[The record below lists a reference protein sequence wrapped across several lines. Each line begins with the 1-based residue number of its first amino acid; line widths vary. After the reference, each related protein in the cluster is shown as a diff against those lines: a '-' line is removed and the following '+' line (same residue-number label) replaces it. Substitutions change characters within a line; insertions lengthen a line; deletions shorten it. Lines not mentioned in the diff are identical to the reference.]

1 MIADAAVG
9 TEYRIMQATMR
20 DVHAI
25 RRLEQIVFPLDAY
38 TYLSLT
44 TLLMWPGGAN
54 FKAVDAKGNL
64 VGFVA
69 GSPNWGTHIDWIVTL
84 GVHPEHQRQGLGRR
98 LLTVCE
104 ENMSQQTLRLTVRAS
119 NETAMQL
126 YWAAGYRRVYV
137 ETRYY
142 NDGEDGIVMEKLKQH
157 LDERSQHDGIV
168 RP

>member
-1 MIADAAVG
+1 MAEVLPAQA
-9 TEYRIMQATMR
+9 YRVVLATVR

-25 RRLEQIVFPLDAY
+25 RRLEQVIFPLDAY

-54 FKAVDAKGNL
+54 YKALDVRGDL

-84 GVHPEHQRQGLGRR
+84 GVHPDYQRQGLGRR

-104 ENMSQQTLRLTVRAS
+104 ENMTQPTLRLTVRTS
-119 NETAMQL
+119 NQSAIHLYETA
-126 YWAAGYRRVYV
+126 GYHRIYT
-137 ETRYY
+137 EPRYY
-142 NDGEDGIVMEKLKQH
+142 SDGEDGMVMEKK
-157 LDERSQHDGIV
+157 
-168 RP
+168 RPELL